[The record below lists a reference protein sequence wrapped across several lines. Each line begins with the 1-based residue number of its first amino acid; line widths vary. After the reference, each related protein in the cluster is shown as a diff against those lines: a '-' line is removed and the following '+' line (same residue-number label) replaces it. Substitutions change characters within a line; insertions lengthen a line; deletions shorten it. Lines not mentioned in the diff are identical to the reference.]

1 MQIDFAKCS
10 FGKEERTAVNRV
22 LQGNW
27 LASGP
32 EGEAFEKEFAEYV
45 GTKYAICVNSG
56 SSANL
61 LALSSLNLRKGS
73 KVLTSACGFPATL
86 SPILHLGLTP
96 VLVDYDIATHNIDID
111 QVLNKICNIN
121 HDIKAIIFAH
131 TLGNPVDMK
140 ELIVNCDLYDV
151 PIIEDCCESIG
162 TKVNGKS
169 VGSFGTCGTFSFY
182 PSHQM
187 TALGGGGMI
196 TTNDEG
202 LMKEMKSMRD
212 WGKMWDWNSDK
223 GNVTTSYTT
232 KVDGMDY
239 FPGYAYQTI
248 GYNFKLPEANCAFG
262 REQLKRLDGF
272 RKQREE
278 NFIYLYKNLAG
289 LDAFLDIE
297 VDWKNTEI
305 SWFGFPMTL
314 KDSFGS
320 RNAFGDFLESCGIR
334 HRPFFAG
341 NILRHKPFSGIS
353 SAYAGNFPVA
363 DKLMRDSLFVGCW
376 PGMTKEMLDY
386 IIEKVKT
393 YVDSV
398 HIKL

>member
-1 MQIDFAKCS
+1 MNIDFAKCS
-10 FGKEERTAVNRV
+10 FGDEERIAVNRV
-22 LQGNW
+22 LKGNW

-32 EGEAFEKEFAEYV
+32 EGEAFEKEFSEYV
-45 GTKYAICVNSG
+45 GTKYAICCNSG

-61 LALSSLNLRKGS
+61 LVLASLGLPKGS
-73 KVLTSACGFPATL
+73 RVLTSACGFPATL
-86 SPILHLGLTP
+86 APVIHCGFES
-96 VLVDYDIATHNIDID
+96 VLVDYNIATHNIENLD
-111 QVLNKICNIN
+111 NYYEKIK
-121 HDIKAIIFAH
+121 HEDVRAIIFAH
-131 TLGNPVDMK
+131 TLGNPYNATEKIADFCK
-140 ELIVNCDLYDV
+140 DKGIAL
-151 PIIEDCCESIG
+151 IEDCCEAIG
-162 TKVNGKS
+162 TKIKGKS

-187 TALGGGGMI
+187 TALGGGGMV
-196 TTNDEG
+196 TTNDDN

-212 WGKMWDWNSDK
+212 WGKKWDWNSDK
-223 GNVTTSYTT
+223 GNVTTSYGSF
-232 KVDGMDY
+232 VDDKFPDY
-239 FPGYAYQTI
+239 FGGYTYQTI

-262 REQLKRLDGF
+262 REQIKRLDGF
-272 RKQREE
+272 RRQREE
-278 NFIYLYKNLAG
+278 NFLYLYKNLSG
-289 LDAFLDIE
+289 LDAFIDIDI
-297 VDWKNTEI
+297 DWKNTEI

-314 KDSFGS
+314 KNGFGY
-320 RNAFGDFLESCGIR
+320 RNEFGDFLERNGIR

-386 IIEKVKT
+386 IVEKVKT

-398 HIKL
+398 NH